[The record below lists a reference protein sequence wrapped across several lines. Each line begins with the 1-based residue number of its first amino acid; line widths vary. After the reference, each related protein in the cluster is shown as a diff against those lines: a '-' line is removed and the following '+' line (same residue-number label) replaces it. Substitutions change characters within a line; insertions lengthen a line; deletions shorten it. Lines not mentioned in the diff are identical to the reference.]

1 MNHGTEKR
9 KLGKKIDFE
18 IAKYKHLWFRAAKD
32 HGWHNDIRDHG
43 WRMLKSAL
51 RAARMRQAKVRKHDE
66 ARTLLSAAQDGGSMD
81 FWDKLSL
88 SEKQLCREVIKQ
100 IERAPEEQ

>member
-1 MNHGTEKR
+1 MCPMTPHSTRNTLTEKER
-9 KLGKKIDFE
+9 
-18 IAKYKHLWFRAAKD
+18 
-32 HGWHNDIRDHG
+32 
-43 WRMLKSAL
+43 SL
-51 RAARMRQAKVRKHDE
+51 RNQNPHKAARLAMFRWGG
-66 ARTLLSAAQDGGSMD
+66 SYAAQDGGSMD